1 MSGETTEKTR
11 ILLADD
17 QHMVRQGIRQL
28 LACEVDFEVV
38 GEADNGLEAVRLARE
53 LKPDVILMEARMP
66 KLDSPEVIKRTKAE
80 HPEQAVLI
88 LTSHD
93 EEEYVVDL
101 LRAGA
106 DGYLLKSSKGEEL
119 AQSIRMV
126 RSGQFVCDSQ
136 VERKLLKH
144 AGRTHPVALDFGEH
158 LTRRELQ
165 VLTLATKRMSNR
177 DIADYL
183 GLTEGTVKGYF
194 VSIFGKMGVG
204 SRTEAVLE
212 ALKRAWVSLEDEDGP
227 S

>member
-1 MSGETTEKTR
+1 VSRETEEKTR
-11 ILLADD
+11 VLLADD
-17 QHMVRQGIRQL
+17 HHMVRQGIRRL
-28 LACEVDFEVV
+28 LEREADFDVV
-38 GEADNGLEAVRLARE
+38 GEADNGPEALRLARE
-53 LKPDVILMEARMP
+53 LNPDVIVIEARMP
-66 KLDSPEVIKRTKAE
+66 KLDSPEAIKRIKAE

-101 LRAGA
+101 LKAGA
-106 DGYLLKSSKGEEL
+106 DGYLLKSAKGEEL

-136 VERKLLKH
+136 VERKVLKH
-144 AGRTHPVALDFGEH
+144 ACRTRPVELDFGEH
-158 LTRRELQ
+158 LTHREFQ

-183 GLTEGTVKGYF
+183 GLTEGTIKGYF

-212 ALKRAWVSLEDEDGP
+212 ALKRGWVNLEDKLG
-227 S
+227 